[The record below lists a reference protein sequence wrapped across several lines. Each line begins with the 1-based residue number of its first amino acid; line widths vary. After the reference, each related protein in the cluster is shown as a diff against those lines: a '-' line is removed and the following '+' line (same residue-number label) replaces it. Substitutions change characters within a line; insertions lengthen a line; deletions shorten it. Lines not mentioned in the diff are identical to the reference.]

1 MERIEIIP
9 TLRIADTHA
18 VPGSKSYTNRALTI
32 AALARGSSTLHGALE
47 SDDTHVA
54 REVLKHLGVTVEQDG
69 STFVIH
75 GQQGEFIDPEQPLF
89 LGNSGTATRFFTAML
104 TLAGFRCTITGNA
117 RMQERPIADLLDTLN
132 ELGAEVTSARGN
144 GCPPVHIGAQ
154 RLRGGTAMIS
164 GAISSQF
171 LSALLMA
178 APYAEQDVTLVVRDT
193 LVSVPYVDLTLDIMA
208 RFGVDVANDG
218 YRRFMIRG
226 QQCYEGQAY
235 PVEGDASSATYFWGL
250 AALLGQSMCVTNVPP
265 TSAQGDVRFLDVL
278 ERMGCTVLCG
288 ERLQVTGP
296 TQLRPLGTID
306 LNALPDAAMTVAVL
320 AAFCKGETRITNV
333 ANLRVKETDRL
344 RALATELRKL
354 GVVVTECPDGLQIN
368 GNPETLHGAE
378 IETYDDHRM
387 AMCFGMAGARLPG
400 IRIQE
405 PTCVAKT
412 YPGFWEDLQGIGVHV
427 QQV

>member
-9 TLRIADTHA
+9 TRRIADTHA

-104 TLAGFRCTITGNA
+104 TLAGFRCTITGNT

-171 LSALLMA
+171 LSALLMV
-178 APYAEQDVTLVVRDT
+178 APYAERDVTLVVRDT

-278 ERMGCTVLCG
+278 ERMGCTVLRG

-306 LNALPDAAMTVAVL
+306 LNALPDAAMTVAIL
-320 AAFCKGETRITNV
+320 AAFCKGETRIANV

-412 YPGFWEDLQGIGVHV
+412 YPGFWEDLQRVGVHV